1 MFKITLDN
9 TDLLKNSIPIIAEI
23 IDEGVFKVDAKGLS
37 LVSPD
42 RSMIALVEFQ
52 LLSSAFEDFK
62 VTGEN
67 QLGLN
72 LANLVAIIKRIK
84 TGDKVVLSKNDDSNV
99 LEVVM
104 KGKGTRKFEIPL
116 LNITTEKP
124 PLDQLKFKGRIEID
138 SSILEEG
145 ITDADIV
152 DDSIV
157 FESEPHF
164 FKIWAKGDINSS
176 QMELKKGEEGLD
188 KIEVHEPM
196 KSRYP
201 LEYLKKM
208 MKASKFADKVLLEFS
223 NDYPLKLVFKD
234 IDKIHL
240 SFVLAPRVEE

>member
-9 TDLLKNSIPIIAEI
+9 ADLLKNSIPIIAEI
-23 IDEGVFKVDAKGLS
+23 IDEGVFRVDAKGLS
-37 LVSPD
+37 LLSPD
-42 RSMIALVEFQ
+42 RSMIALVDFH

-72 LANLVAIIKRIK
+72 LTNLVSVIKRIK
-84 TGDKVVLSKNDDSNV
+84 AGDKVVLTKEDESNV
-99 LEVVM
+99 LEVLI

-116 LNITTEKP
+116 LNISTEKP
-124 PLDQLKFKGRIEID
+124 PIEQLKFKGKIELD
-138 SSILEEG
+138 SNVLEEG
-145 ITDADIV
+145 ITDADIA

-157 FESEPHF
+157 FEGEPHA

-176 QMELKKGEEGLD
+176 QLELKKGDQGLD
-188 KIEVHEPM
+188 KIEVAESL

-208 MKASKFADKVLLEFS
+208 IKAAKFSDKVLLEFS
-223 NDYPLKLVFKD
+223 NDYPLKMVFKD

>member
-9 TDLLKNSIPIIAEI
+9 AELLKNSIPIIAEI
-23 IDEGVFKVDAKGLS
+23 IDEGVFRVDAKGLS
-37 LVSPD
+37 LLSPD
-42 RSMIALVEFQ
+42 RSMIALVDFH
-52 LLSSAFEDFK
+52 LLSTAFEDFK

-67 QLGLN
+67 HLGLN
-72 LANLVAIIKRIK
+72 LTNLVAIVKRIK
-84 TGDKVVLSKNDDSNV
+84 AGDKVVLSKEDDSNV
-99 LEVVM
+99 LEILI
-104 KGKGTRKFEIPL
+104 KGKGTRRFEIPL
-116 LNITTEKP
+116 INISAEKP
-124 PLDQLKFKGRIEID
+124 PVEQLKFKGKIEID
-138 SSILEEG
+138 SNVLEEG

-157 FESEPHF
+157 FEGEPHA

-176 QMELKKGEEGLD
+176 QLELKKGDQGLD
-188 KIEVHEPM
+188 KIEVVEQL

-208 MKASKFADKVLLEFS
+208 IKAAKFSDKVMLEFA
-223 NDYPLKLVFKD
+223 NDYPLKMVFKD